1 MATVRI
7 PQRCYLDTNYV
18 LLLLSFSHSPG
29 HPKSIKC
36 KQFYDKCVQN
46 NSTLIT
52 SLLTYEEC
60 IFKLFYKDK
69 LIPKCI
75 EYWQARGNPMNKFY
89 LKKFIKRYKSQYDRI
104 YSDYLHIPV
113 GFHRHLGALGIKMK
127 TPRFISP
134 GIDISTRL
142 AKYALAIIK
151 KFNTL
156 EPMDCMHIA
165 TARCLNI
172 DTIITSDKSFKLVSH
187 IKVID
192 PLTDS
197 F

>member
-18 LLLLSFSHSPG
+18 LSLLSFSHSPR
-29 HPKSIKC
+29 HPKSLKC
-36 KQFYDKCVQN
+36 KQFYDKCVQS

-52 SLLTYEEC
+52 SLLTYQEC
-60 IFKLFYKDK
+60 IFILFYKDK
-69 LIPKCI
+69 LIPKCTDYF
-75 EYWQARGNPMNKFY
+75 EAMGHPRNEFY
-89 LKKFIKRYKSQYDRI
+89 LKKFIRMYKSQYDRI

-113 GFHRHLGALGIKMK
+113 GFHRYLGALGIKMK

-134 GIDISTRL
+134 GIDISARL

-151 KFNTL
+151 KYNTL

-165 TARCLNI
+165 TARCLNL
-172 DTIITSDKSFKLVSH
+172 DTIITSDKSFKLVPH
-187 IKVID
+187 IKVINPISD
-192 PLTDS
+192 R